1 MNGRT
6 KTETFLG
13 FAKSEELKPYS
24 DDEKFLKEMQRE
36 TSALDG
42 CWNLHRV
49 TMKDSTAMDTTT
61 IAKIMEMKERGAKYL
76 NFQFL
81 IGPGGSG
88 SVEFQSENW
97 TLGFEVERF
106 AGVQESDVS
115 ASNTDEINF
124 NLFNHWDS
132 SENACD
138 FEMFIINSDNEI
150 VENALIY
157 GNVYLDRINSA
168 NQEKMEDISYRVVIN
183 VFPEIEME

>member
-1 MNGRT
+1 M
-6 KTETFLG
+6 
-13 FAKSEELKPYS
+13 LK
-24 DDEKFLKEMQRE
+24 
-36 TSALDG
+36 
-42 CWNLHRV
+42 
-49 TMKDSTAMDTTT
+49 
-61 IAKIMEMKERGAKYL
+61 
-76 NFQFL
+76 FL